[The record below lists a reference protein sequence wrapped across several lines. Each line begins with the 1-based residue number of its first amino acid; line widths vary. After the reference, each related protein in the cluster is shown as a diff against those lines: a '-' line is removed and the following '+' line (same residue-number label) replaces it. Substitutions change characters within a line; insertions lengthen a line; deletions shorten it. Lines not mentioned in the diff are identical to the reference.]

1 MGENVVLH
9 WGVGRVW
16 APTLDL
22 LEDEERRCLDL
33 SIMQCSILR
42 QMTFPWVRL
51 ESRLVEDHGDY
62 QTTADMPEAYLDA
75 LDELETLLS
84 GAYDGPETGC
94 PVGEVFIDRGD
105 NATWDYA
112 LPTTLTAD
120 GAWHALNFGLL
131 VGSSATRVLLRAFI
145 ADTAADAYMMFRKP
159 GYANE
164 LNVARVR
171 LGMGVGYDERQL
183 ECSIASGG
191 LLSYKISS
199 GMDDALIS
207 IQGWWEPAV

>member
-1 MGENVVLH
+1 MSGN
-9 WGVGRVW
+9 
-16 APTLDL
+16 TLDL
-22 LEDEERRCLDL
+22 LDDEEVRCLEL
-33 SIMQCSILR
+33 TSLQCSVLR
-42 QMTFPWVRL
+42 QMTFPWAFYR
-51 ESRLVEDHGDY
+51 ERLVNEFAAYWEIVDPPVAY
-62 QTTADMPEAYLDA
+62 TEALE
-75 LDELETLLS
+75 ELEILLS

-94 PVGEVFIDRGD
+94 PVGEVFVDRGD

-120 GAWHALNFGLL
+120 GAWHTLNFGLL
-131 VGSSATRVLLRAFI
+131 VGSAATRVLLRAFI
-145 ADTAADAYMMFRKP
+145 ADTVADAYMAFRLP

-164 LNVARVR
+164 INVARVR

-183 ECSIASGG
+183 ECQISAGG
-191 LLSYKISS
+191 LLNYKISS